1 MKKILLFVGIFCV
14 LGLQNTFAQKY
25 ALIDMEYIL
34 KKIPS
39 YENANKQLETTSA
52 KWQSEIDALS
62 NEVES

>member
-1 MKKILLFVGIFCV
+1 MKKILLFVGIFCI
-14 LGLQNTFAQKY
+14 LGLQTTFAQKY

-34 KKIPS
+34 KKIPA

-62 NEVES
+62 DEVE